1 MLIIKR
7 NEVFYLEVFLNSV
20 LFIIMRWERVL
31 IFYLF
36 ELLRSFFFLL
46 FGYLFVGKRGNL
58 CGFS

>member
-1 MLIIKR
+1 MR
-7 NEVFYLEVFLNSV
+7 EVFD
-20 LFIIMRWERVL
+20 I
-31 IFYLF
+31 YLF